1 MLAKNLKT
9 LEVLIYTA
17 LIESYFSH
25 DEFLSV
31 YNVLRQYFNMKEAIK
46 KPQQI
51 IKAFNLSIRQ
61 CYMIVWSV
69 EKIKKVK
76 TYEKVSRTLI
86 YTEQLLILVFVV
98 TGCVSISD
106 FAFLDG
112 I

>member
-1 MLAKNLKT
+1 MLYYCLKC
-9 LEVLIYTA
+9 
-17 LIESYFSH
+17 
-25 DEFLSV
+25 
-31 YNVLRQYFNMKEAIK
+31 R
-46 KPQQI
+46 
-51 IKAFNLSIRQ
+51 
-61 CYMIVWSV
+61 
-69 EKIKKVK
+69 KIKKVK